1 MLARVLATPYLLS
14 HPATDPDPAILALNA
29 DLLSFDD
36 TLTMHLQPREH
47 AFITSGLAAL
57 VDALL
62 VRNAATVQAMNQH
75 GCGRMQLNILV
86 LQQNLKAVETGSGDG
101 AGTDVMLGR
110 SANFFALFMEGAVYI
125 VEKAQAI
132 AKAREQTKLSTTT
145 TAQQDQKFN
154 DTKAEAA
161 DANANADI
169 GVHKPDLSD
178 PFFSLEELKVL
189 IELCYSEGLRSPH
202 REVAVQAKR
211 GLSEHLLVLNE
222 VLWNA

>member
-1 MLARVLATPYLLS
+1 MLARVLATPYLLP
-14 HPATDPDPAILALNA
+14 HPATAPDPAILALNA

-86 LQQNLKAVETGSGDG
+86 LQQNLKAVETASRDT
-101 AGTDVMLGR
+101 GTDVMLGR
-110 SANFFALFMEGAVYI
+110 SANFFALFMEGAAYI

-132 AKAREQTKLSTTT
+132 AKAREQNKLSITTA
-145 TAQQDQKFN
+145 AQQDQKVI
-154 DTKAEAA
+154 DIKAEAA
-161 DANANADI
+161 DANANTDI
-169 GVHKPDLSD
+169 GVHESDLSD